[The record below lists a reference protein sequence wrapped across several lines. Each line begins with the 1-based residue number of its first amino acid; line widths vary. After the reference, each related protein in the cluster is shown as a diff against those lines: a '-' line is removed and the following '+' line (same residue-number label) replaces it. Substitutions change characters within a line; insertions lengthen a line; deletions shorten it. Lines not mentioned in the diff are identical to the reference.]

1 VGSYPSPSEIG
12 RCLRLK
18 PEDKGYFVLQKDGA
32 FTLRFDPPRQQELVE
47 NLLRRN
53 YTVADLRELRDA
65 LLFNLAAINR
75 VLEAIDE
82 NRAYAA

>member
-1 VGSYPSPSEIG
+1 M
-12 RCLRLK
+12 
-18 PEDKGYFVLQKDGA
+18 
-32 FTLRFDPPRQQELVE
+32 E